1 MSDPLTILLPGL
13 TATDRPLR
21 FRLIKAGNFRM
32 GQRGLSADEE
42 PVHEVHVPADFYMAE
57 TPITQQQYRI
67 IAEHC
72 LAELQAIEGNRG
84 INPSQFPKNGNGNN
98 HPVESVS
105 WDEAGVICRWLTN
118 SGKLPSGYHA
128 SLPPESYWEYACRA
142 GTETRFSFGD
152 SERDLAQHGWFN
164 ENSGGTTHPV
174 AEKAPNPWGLYD
186 LHGNVWEWCLDAWDP
201 RAYSKRVDGAPALA
215 LWNEDW
221 AERDA
226 APNWLSPLVA
236 MLSRFSG
243 PGSTDEER
251 EIQQN
256 ERQLLQ
262 TYQTLAERWS
272 ISQPDWQSDVAA
284 CSRARRHSV
293 WVWPANQQ
301 PTARTASGVFS
312 RLLQE
317 YDSGRRVMRGGC
329 WNNSPAFC
337 RAAYRDWWGPG
348 NRRWDL
354 GFRVCLLSGP
364 PAEQSV
370 NRSAS
375 EPGTE
380 DAAWR
385 DDTRKS
391 PVHGGDAAPVDLR
404 RSNLPSHSDG
414 KNF

>member
-1 MSDPLTILLPGL
+1 
-13 TATDRPLR
+13 
-21 FRLIKAGNFRM
+21 M
-32 GQRGLSADEE
+32 GQRGLSANEE

-67 IAEHC
+67 IAAHC

-215 LWNEDW
+215 LRNEEW
-221 AERDA
+221 AERDV
-226 APNWLSPLVA
+226 APNWLSQLVA
-236 MLSRFSG
+236 MLSRFAR

-251 EIQQN
+251 AIQQN
-256 ERQLLQ
+256 EHPLVQI
-262 TYQTLAERWS
+262 YKSMAEQQAV
-272 ISQPDWQSDVAA
+272 SQPTWQTVVAA
-284 CSRARRHSV
+284 CSRALRSS
-293 WVWPANQQ
+293 VWPADQQ
-301 PTARTASGVFS
+301 QTAESTLGVFS
-312 RLLQE
+312 RLLKE
-317 YDSGRRVMRGGC
+317 YDAGRRVMRGGG
-329 WNNSPAFC
+329 WDYSPAIC
-337 RAAYRDWWGPG
+337 RAAYRYRGRPG
-348 NRRWDL
+348 SRAGNQ